1 MRKSNKTINQVET
14 ILQKYPQT
22 RDDDVLLWSTLVAD
36 YYPLPERI
44 PVNWYEVATIIAR
57 TPSMDY
63 IAKCRRNIIE
73 KYKFKKFLPT
83 TSSIASFRG
92 IDKVLYERYAK
103 ANPSEV
109 EIEPIVSNYPSHLTP
124 SEIDQLDI

>member
-1 MRKSNKTINQVET
+1 MRKQNKTINQVEET
-14 ILQKYPQT
+14 LKRYLPA
-22 RDDDVLLWSTLVAD
+22 RDDDVLLWSMLVAD
-36 YYPLPERI
+36 FYELPERI
-44 PVNWYEVATIIAR
+44 PVNWYEVATLIAK

-73 KYKFKKFLPT
+73 KYKYTKFLPT
-83 TSSIASFRG
+83 TSSIASYRG
-92 IDKVLYERYAK
+92 IDKVLWDRYAK

-109 EIEPIVSNYPSHLTP
+109 EIDQPASNYPSHLTP